1 MKHPFNTS
9 GAPRPTLPA
18 EMETKKQLDYERNLR
33 QVEFEKRISAEQ
45 ELEELKGRRKERLAK
60 RSKERRQRQKRRRT
74 DLAQEVKDKDEI
86 ILEKDTLIRQL
97 YALIDEKNAEIERLQ
112 SNAKPQPTQQTQQS
126 YFILLFHRHRH
137 KLSQTNLVPFS

>member
-1 MKHPFNTS
+1 M
-9 GAPRPTLPA
+9 
-18 EMETKKQLDYERNLR
+18 
-33 QVEFEKRISAEQ
+33 EFEKRISAEQ

-112 SNAKPQPTQQTQQS
+112 SNAKPQPTQQTQQPIF
-126 YFILLFHRHRH
+126 YPAVPPPPPQTITNQPGTVFIMYPTLQNCQFGNHALTH
-137 KLSQTNLVPFS
+137 